1 MILINNY
8 ERRVIAQRFPN
19 TIVAATRHHAYV
31 VEDMQVLYL
40 LNKLRHPK
48 PRKQAQK

>member
-8 ERRVIAQRFPN
+8 ERKVIAQRFPN
-19 TIVAATRHHAYV
+19 TIAATRHHAYV
-31 VEDMQVLYL
+31 VENPQVLYL

>member
-1 MILINNY
+1 MKLIDNY
-8 ERRVIAQRFPN
+8 ERSIISKRFPDAYIAS
-19 TIVAATRHHAYV
+19 THHHAYV
-31 VEDMQVLYL
+31 VEDLQVLYL

>member
-1 MILINNY
+1 MILINSY
-8 ERRVIAQRFPN
+8 ERKIIAQRFPN
-19 TIVAATRHHAYV
+19 TIAATRHHAYMT
-31 VEDMQVLYL
+31 EDVQALFL